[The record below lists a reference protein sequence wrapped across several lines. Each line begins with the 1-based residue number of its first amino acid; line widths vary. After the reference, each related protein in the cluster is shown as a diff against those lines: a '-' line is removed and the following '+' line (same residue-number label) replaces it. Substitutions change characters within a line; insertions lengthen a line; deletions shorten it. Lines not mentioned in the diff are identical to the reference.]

1 MLFTNQHPNSTLNF
15 VSLVFKHETFQWSI
29 LLCLEHPLPSNYTTV
44 HSDWMESGWA
54 TLDSNESISSWIQ
67 LMCFWQPYPS
77 HHVFW
82 CPWNL
87 DTHHVFCF
95 LGSRGPS
102 SKMHMD
108 DILGYHGL
116 KTKSCAASAR
126 GAWATGVGLV
136 LSRWTKT
143 VKATKATCNPMIC
156 ELPAFWAHAVC
167 WFFRTWT
174 LRGCRVSMRFFLNAI
189 KPPAPPMSRWPT
201 TWHDH
206 QEGLQNNLFNY
217 FQFPNWLDNLK
228 AEQARSPFIPP
239 VNDRAAASVATGW
252 G

>member
-1 MLFTNQHPNSTLNF
+1 MKASPA
-15 VSLVFKHETFQWSI
+15 E
-29 LLCLEHPLPSNYTTV
+29 
-44 HSDWMESGWA
+44 
-54 TLDSNESISSWIQ
+54 SSWCVFGSLILHTMCSDVLETLIRTMFSAFCVPGVLPVKCTWMTFSATMASKRRAVQ
-67 LMCFWQPYPS
+67 LQQGVLGPQ
-77 HHVFW
+77 V
-82 CPWNL
+82 L
-87 DTHHVFCF
+87 DLFF
-95 LGSRGPS
+95 RGEQ
-102 SKMHMD
+102 
-108 DILGYHGL
+108 
-116 KTKSCAASAR
+116 
-126 GAWATGVGLV
+126 
-136 LSRWTKT
+136 KT
-143 VKATKATCNPMIC
+143 VKATCNPMIC